1 MSRDEIHCICPFGS
15 TYQDV
20 KFDFVE
26 DDLDEIVHVS
36 YFCMP
41 VRSPS
46 AATLLM
52 RMPCIIPFCAVF
64 VFFEKSFVGVYP
76 ESAEMR

>member
-41 VRSPS
+41 VRSPN
-46 AATLLM
+46 AATLSGANSPNNSLL
-52 RMPCIIPFCAVF
+52 RRLYILRNHLYIPV
-64 VFFEKSFVGVYP
+64 
-76 ESAEMR
+76 SAEMRKL

>member
-1 MSRDEIHCICPFGS
+1 LSRDEIHCICPFGS

-41 VRSPS
+41 VSPS
-46 AATLLM
+46 AATLLV
-52 RMPCIIPFCAVF
+52 RMPRMIPFFAVL
-64 VFFEKSFVGVYP
+64 
-76 ESAEMR
+76 

>member
-1 MSRDEIHCICPFGS
+1 MGNNCISEVDTSSLLLLSVEFCGRHADFRDEIHCICPFGS

-26 DDLDEIVHVS
+26 DDMDEIVHVS

-41 VRSPS
+41 VR
-46 AATLLM
+46 
-52 RMPCIIPFCAVF
+52 MPKAHEV
-64 VFFEKSFVGVYP
+64 
-76 ESAEMR
+76 